1 MHPGN
6 FGFDKII
13 RPSVGTSTVHASV
26 VEGIY
31 NVCLNCYGQHI
42 NSRQKTTSA
51 DQCHMTVSQAR
62 VYNTLRSQV
71 YFKFSASQLL
81 IFNWSQAQVHFFHDI
96 VCLLFMAK
104 FE

>member
-13 RPSVGTSTVHASV
+13 RPSVRTSIFHASV

-31 NVCLNCYGQHI
+31 NVCLNCYGQYI

-71 YFKFSASQLL
+71 YFEFSASQLL
-81 IFNWSQAQVHFFHDI
+81 IFNWSQAPVQFFSSYS
-96 VCLLFMAK
+96 LLVVYG
-104 FE
+104 